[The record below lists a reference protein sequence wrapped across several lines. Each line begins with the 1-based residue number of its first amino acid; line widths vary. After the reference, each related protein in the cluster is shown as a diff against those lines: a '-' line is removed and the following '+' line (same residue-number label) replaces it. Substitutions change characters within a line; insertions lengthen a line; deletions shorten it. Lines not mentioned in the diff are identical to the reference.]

1 MTTNNDPSEHQG
13 NDTQQV
19 KPKLP
24 YWRRVF
30 ELILGRNWMTP
41 SSPDEEAQLELPPP
55 GTAEPQI
62 DAVISPQP
70 STREKDPNPESPSEE
85 KLKLLKEI
93 TKYAGWG
100 NAEGNRELE
109 PLIVAFSEAYPQ
121 DKDLLDKAIEDGHH
135 IKDYLDQAYRIG
147 SKKGKSSSE
156 ARELLERVRRNHPWA
171 LNTIKNKLEKGDCA
185 RRRYD
190 SEIRNPYNGKK
201 TNIRPRKAMGSNMA
215 GSWKP
220 IENLNRIKG
229 TLPSSNELHGSDL
242 RAATPCHK
250 WTVLIDEGGNE
261 FTDEN
266 AKFGLGKFVALIV
279 PGDEWPLEPLPG
291 WHATECPSNEE
302 IDRVFQAVLDAPVYV
317 FGVSLHSV
325 PKVPGE
331 RWMDGVALL
340 IDWILRL
347 LPIDAPT
354 QIDVL
359 IENRGAFDKHQSLAL
374 VERECLRRLA
384 FAFPTRAAAVNLSM
398 RIISKHGSPLNGYVD
413 AVAFT
418 WSSPSGVSK
427 ERLRQ
432 SELLGPCLL
441 TMGAREL
448 LGFWDAFAQGV
459 HLSGSEWWSLLP
471 LGDNPS
477 ALAAN
482 LLAGIGHEARQLPSV
497 WDVFLKETGRQM
509 ASGPVDLR
517 ALSRA
522 VDWLETW
529 APAEKQI
536 LPLMRLIW
544 LTVKLARSNHMGASE
559 NAWEHEMEQL
569 EALLFDEA
577 APSVCHADLHL
588 AVARTNRFDFANAG
602 KSLAKWDSQP
612 MAVPGLKYW
621 GQVQSSLGQHHAFTG
636 NNAAAVACFD
646 RALAAFAKLSDPD
659 IRAKECE
666 QTGVYRAI
674 AVMDD
679 TGSSDEDVRNA
690 MIAVFGKLDVSTVE
704 KLATSND
711 PRSRYMHHLL
721 LRWLVNR
728 GDKDLENT
736 YLSLRDKWQLG
747 EGHPWP
753 LIELYRAII
762 LHPLDPK
769 EAMSHALSATDLAF
783 SANQGPV
790 VRMIGACCRT
800 IAAHWGETWTHSE
813 QEIQS
818 LSTELPF
825 AGNHLQ
831 NLKNGV
837 MEDDPRK
844 FLSKCLPFNF
854 R

>member
-1 MTTNNDPSEHQG
+1 LFD
-13 NDTQQV
+13 
-19 KPKLP
+19 
-24 YWRRVF
+24 RV
-30 ELILGRNWMTP
+30 
-41 SSPDEEAQLELPPP
+41 Q
-55 GTAEPQI
+55 
-62 DAVISPQP
+62 
-70 STREKDPNPESPSEE
+70 
-85 KLKLLKEI
+85 KE
-93 TKYAGWG
+93 
-100 NAEGNRELE
+100 
-109 PLIVAFSEAYPQ
+109 
-121 DKDLLDKAIEDGHH
+121 
-135 IKDYLDQAYRIG
+135 
-147 SKKGKSSSE
+147 
-156 ARELLERVRRNHPWA
+156 HPWA
-171 LNTIKNKLEKGDCA
+171 LQRVENQLEKGSLA
-185 RRRYD
+185 RERRL
-190 SEIRNPYNGKK
+190 SAKAHTRQGSH
-201 TNIRPRKAMGSNMA
+201 TTQIRPRKSHDNSQRAANWQPLG
-215 GSWKP
+215 
-220 IENLNRIKG
+220 NLNLLKG
-229 TLPSSNELHGSDL
+229 RLPALKELHGSDL
-242 RAATPCHK
+242 RAMKPAEQ
-250 WTVLIDEGGNE
+250 WTVVIDEGGSD
-261 FTDEN
+261 FEN
-266 AKFGLGKFVALIV
+266 DQSGAMLGKMVALVV
-279 PGDEWPLEPLPG
+279 PGNQSPLAPLPG
-291 WHATECPSNEE
+291 WHATECRSYAV
-302 IDRVFQAVLDAPVYV
+302 IDQVFQAVLDAPIGV
-317 FGVSLHSV
+317 FGISLPAV
-325 PKVPGE
+325 PRTPGE

-347 LPIDAPT
+347 LPVESPT
-354 QIDVL
+354 RLKVL
-359 IENRGAFDKHQSLAL
+359 IENRGVFEKSQHWKL

-384 FAFPTRAAAVNLSM
+384 FAFPTRASK
-398 RIISKHGSPLNGYVD
+398 IDISIKVIDKTGSPLNGYVD
-413 AVAFT
+413 AVAYT
-418 WSSPSGVSK
+418 WASPSRESK

-517 ALSRA
+517 SLSRA

-544 LTVKLARSNHMGASE
+544 LTVKLARTNHMGASE
-559 NAWEHEMEQL
+559 NAWEHEMEEL

-825 AGNHLQ
+825 AVNHLET
-831 NLKNGV
+831 LKNGV